1 MRGKILIAAFVAVLL
16 CGCAAHDIKL
26 GKDTSAMDKRGE
38 SAAAD
43 CGASE
48 GACKV
53 PAVQGPMIGSDT
65 DEHGCLVAA
74 GQSFSKIKNGCVQ
87 VFDVADVRL
96 GDPDNATLAIYGI
109 FSADKSRVEIFW
121 ASLPESVILR
131 AKGGGYVSQDRNSS
145 LQKSANS
152 YKIRRKQREKL

>member
-1 MRGKILIAAFVAVLL
+1 MRGKILTATFAAALL
-16 CGCAAHDIKL
+16 CGCAAHNAKL
-26 GKDTSAMDKRGE
+26 GKEASAMDKRGE

-48 GACKV
+48 GVCKV
-53 PAVQGPMIGSDT
+53 PAVQGPMIGSGT

-96 GDPDNATLAIYGI
+96 HDPDNATLAIYGI
-109 FSADKSRVEIFW
+109 FSADKSKVEIFW
-121 ASLPESVILR
+121 ASLSQSEILSKV
-131 AKGGGYVSQDRNSS
+131 KGSYYVSKDGKIS
-145 LQKSANS
+145 LLKTKSGKG
-152 YKIRRKQREKL
+152 YKIRRK

>member
-1 MRGKILIAAFVAVLL
+1 MRGKILIAAFAAVLL
-16 CGCAAHDIKL
+16 CGCAAQDAKL
-26 GKDTSAMDKRGE
+26 GKAANAMDKRGE
-38 SAAAD
+38 AAAAD

-48 GACKV
+48 GVCKV
-53 PAVQGPMIGSDT
+53 PAVQGPMVGGGT

-96 GDPDNATLAIYGI
+96 HDPDNATLAIYGI

-121 ASLPESVILR
+121 SSLPQSKILSKV
-131 AKGGGYVSQDRNSS
+131 KGGCYVSKDGKIS
-145 LQKSANS
+145 LLKSGNG
-152 YKIRRKQREKL
+152 YKIRRK

>member
-1 MRGKILIAAFVAVLL
+1 MRSKILIAVFAAAFLY
-16 CGCAAHDIKL
+16 GCAAHDAKL
-26 GKDTSAMDKRGE
+26 GKEASAMDKRGE

-48 GACKV
+48 GVCKV
-53 PAVQGPMIGSDT
+53 PAVQGPMIGGGT

-74 GQSFSKIKNGCVQ
+74 GQSFSKMKNGCVQ

-96 GDPDNATLAIYGI
+96 ADPDNATLAIYGI

-121 ASLPESVILR
+121 ASLPQSEILS
-131 AKGGGYVSQDRNSS
+131 KVKDGYYVSKDGKI
-145 LQKSANS
+145 LLLKTKSGKG
-152 YKIRRKQREKL
+152 YKIRRK

>member
-1 MRGKILIAAFVAVLL
+1 MRDKILIATFAAVLL
-16 CGCAAHDIKL
+16 CGCAAHDAKL
-26 GKDTSAMDKRGE
+26 GKAANAMNERSE

-48 GACKV
+48 GVCKV
-53 PAVQGPMIGSDT
+53 PAVQGPMIGSGT

-121 ASLPESVILR
+121 ASLPQSEILSKV
-131 AKGGGYVSQDRNSS
+131 KGGCYVSKDGKIS
-145 LQKSANS
+145 LLKTKSGKG
-152 YKIRRKQREKL
+152 YKIHRK

>member
-1 MRGKILIAAFVAVLL
+1 MRGKILIAAFAAVLL
-16 CGCAAHDIKL
+16 CGCAAQDAKL
-26 GKDTSAMDKRGE
+26 GKAANAMNERSE

-43 CGASE
+43 CGTGE
-48 GACKV
+48 GVCKV
-53 PAVQGPMIGSDT
+53 PAVQGPMIGSGT

-96 GDPDNATLAIYGI
+96 DDPDNATLAIYGI

-121 ASLPESVILR
+121 ASLPQSEILSKV
-131 AKGGGYVSQDRNSS
+131 KGGCYVSKDGKIS
-145 LQKSANS
+145 LLKTKSGKG
-152 YKIRRKQREKL
+152 YKIRIK

>member
-1 MRGKILIAAFVAVLL
+1 MRGKILTVTFTAVFL
-16 CGCAAHDIKL
+16 CGCAAHDAKL
-26 GKDTSAMDKRGE
+26 GKAANAMNERSE

-48 GACKV
+48 GVCKV
-53 PAVQGPMIGSDT
+53 PAVQGPMIGGGT

-96 GDPDNATLAIYGI
+96 DDPDNAALAIYGI

-121 ASLPESVILR
+121 SSLPESVILR
-131 AKGGGYVSQDRNSS
+131 AKSSGYVSKDGKIS
-145 LQKSANS
+145 LLKSGNS
-152 YKIRRKQREKL
+152 YKIRRK

>member
-1 MRGKILIAAFVAVLL
+1 MRSKILIAAFAAALL
-16 CGCAAHDIKL
+16 CGCAAHDTKPGEEI
-26 GKDTSAMDKRGE
+26 SAMDKRSE

-48 GACKV
+48 GVCKV
-53 PAVQGPMIGSDT
+53 PAVQGPMVGGGT

-96 GDPDNATLAIYGI
+96 DDPDNATLAIYGI
-109 FSADKSRVEIFW
+109 FSADKSKVEIFW
-121 ASLPESVILR
+121 ASLPQSEILSKV
-131 AKGGGYVSQDRNSS
+131 KGGYYVSKDGKIS
-145 LQKSANS
+145 LLKTKSGKG
-152 YKIRRKQREKL
+152 YKIRRK

>member
-1 MRGKILIAAFVAVLL
+1 MRSKILIVAFAAAFL
-16 CGCAAHDIKL
+16 CGCAAHDTKP
-26 GKDTSAMDKRGE
+26 GKEASAMDKRGE

-48 GACKV
+48 GVCKV
-53 PAVQGPMIGSDT
+53 PAVQGPMIGSGT

-96 GDPDNATLAIYGI
+96 HDLDNATLAIYGI

-121 ASLPESVILR
+121 SSLPESVILR
-131 AKGGGYVSQDRNSS
+131 AKGGGYVSKDGKIS
-145 LQKSANS
+145 LLKSGNS
-152 YKIRRKQREKL
+152 YKIRRK

>member
-1 MRGKILIAAFVAVLL
+1 MRGKILIAAFTAALL
-16 CGCAAHDIKL
+16 CGCAAQDAKL
-26 GKDTSAMDKRGE
+26 GKAANAMDKRGE
-38 SAAAD
+38 AAAAD

-48 GACKV
+48 GVCKV
-53 PAVQGPMIGSDT
+53 PAVQGPMVGGGT

-96 GDPDNATLAIYGI
+96 DDPDNSALAIYGI

-121 ASLPESVILR
+121 SSLSQSEILSKV
-131 AKGGGYVSQDRNSS
+131 KGGCYVSKDGKIS
-145 LQKSANS
+145 LLKSGNS
-152 YKIRRKQREKL
+152 YKIRRK

>member
-1 MRGKILIAAFVAVLL
+1 MRGKILIAVFVAVLL
-16 CGCAAHDIKL
+16 YGCAAQDAKL
-26 GKDTSAMDKRGE
+26 GKAANAMNERSE

-48 GACKV
+48 GVCKV
-53 PAVQGPMIGSDT
+53 PAVQGLMVGGGT

-121 ASLPESVILR
+121 ASLPQSEILSKV
-131 AKGGGYVSQDRNSS
+131 KGGCYVSKDGKIS
-145 LQKSANS
+145 LLKTKSGKG
-152 YKIRRKQREKL
+152 YKIRRK

>member
-1 MRGKILIAAFVAVLL
+1 MRGKILIAAFAAVLL
-16 CGCAAHDIKL
+16 CGCAAQDAKL
-26 GKDTSAMDKRGE
+26 GKAANAMNERSE
-38 SAAAD
+38 SAATD

-48 GACKV
+48 GVCKV
-53 PAVQGPMIGSDT
+53 PAVQTPMVGGGT

-96 GDPDNATLAIYGI
+96 DDPDNATLAIYGI
-109 FSADKSRVEIFW
+109 FSADKSKVEIFW

-131 AKGGGYVSQDRNSS
+131 AKASGYVSKDGKIS
-145 LQKSANS
+145 LLKSGNG
-152 YKIRRKQREKL
+152 YKIHRK

>member
-1 MRGKILIAAFVAVLL
+1 MRSKILIAAFAAALL
-16 CGCAAHDIKL
+16 CGCAAYDIKP

-43 CGASE
+43 CGTSE
-48 GACKV
+48 GVCKV
-53 PAVQGPMIGSDT
+53 PAVQGPMIGGGT

-96 GDPDNATLAIYGI
+96 ADPDNATLTIYGI

-121 ASLPESVILR
+121 SSLPESVILR
-131 AKGGGYVSQDRNSS
+131 AKASGYVSKDGKIS
-145 LQKSANS
+145 LLKSGNS
-152 YKIRRKQREKL
+152 YKIRRK

>member
-1 MRGKILIAAFVAVLL
+1 MRGKILIAAFAAVLL
-16 CGCAAHDIKL
+16 CGCAAQDAKL
-26 GKDTSAMDKRGE
+26 GKAANATNERSE

-43 CGASE
+43 CGTSE
-48 GACKV
+48 GVCKV
-53 PAVQGPMIGSDT
+53 PAVQGPMIGGGT
-65 DEHGCLVAA
+65 GEHGCLVAA

-96 GDPDNATLAIYGI
+96 ADPDNATLAIYGI

-131 AKGGGYVSQDRNSS
+131 AK
-145 LQKSANS
+145 ANS
-152 YKIRRKQREKL
+152 YVSKDGKISLLKTKSGKGYKIHRK